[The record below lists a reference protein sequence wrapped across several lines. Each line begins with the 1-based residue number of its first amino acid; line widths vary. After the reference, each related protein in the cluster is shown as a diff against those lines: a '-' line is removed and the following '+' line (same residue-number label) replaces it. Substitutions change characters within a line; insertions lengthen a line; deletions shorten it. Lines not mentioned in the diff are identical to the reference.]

1 MDANR
6 GTIPDAPDFTFD
18 ENGEFVD
25 LTEPKPTQ
33 GTPGIPVGSNMQS
46 DAGASAKVR
55 HEHEEGLFAGMQVS
69 ST

>member
-25 LTEPKPTQ
+25 LTEPKLTH

-46 DAGASAKVR
+46 DAGASAQVR
-55 HEHEEGLFAGMQVS
+55 QEHEEGLFAGMQVS
-69 ST
+69 SM